1 MVVKSTKVT
10 GPGLKP
16 DPRFNNLLAAKFI
29 NNIMKRGKK
38 SLAER
43 IFYQAMDLVEEKL
56 ATEDPMKVLE
66 TAVTNVKP
74 MVEVKSRRVG
84 GANYQVP
91 VQVSPKRQQTLAVR
105 WILQATRSR
114 TGRPFHAS
122 FAQEI
127 MDAYRKEGAA
137 MTVREN
143 THRMA
148 EANKAFAHFA
158 W

>member
-1 MVVKSTKVT
+1 MTVKSTKVT

-16 DPRFNNLLAAKFI
+16 DPRYGSLLASKLI
-29 NNIMKRGKK
+29 NSIMRNGKK
-38 SLAER
+38 SLAQR
-43 IFYQAMDLVEEKL
+43 LFYDACEVIEGKL
-56 ATEDPMKVLE
+56 KTDELMKVVE
-66 TAVTNVKP
+66 QAIENIKP
-74 MVEVKSRRVG
+74 LVEVKSRRVG

-91 VQVSPKRQQTLAVR
+91 VQVSARRQQTLAIR
-105 WILQATRSR
+105 WLLQATRAK
-114 TGRPFHAS
+114 TGKPFHLVLAN
-122 FAQEI
+122 ELL
-127 MDAYRKEGAA
+127 DAYNKEGAA

>member
-1 MVVKSTKVT
+1 MTVKSTKVT
-10 GPGLKP
+10 GPGIKP
-16 DPRFNNLLAAKFI
+16 DPRYGNLLASKLI

-38 SLAER
+38 SLAEH
-43 IFYQAMDLVEEKL
+43 IFYKAMEHIEEKL
-56 ATEDPMKVLE
+56 NTDEPIKVFE
-66 TAVTNVKP
+66 EAVNNVKP
-74 MVEVKSRRVG
+74 IVEVKSRRVG

-91 VQVSPKRQQTLAVR
+91 VQVNPKRQQTLALR
-105 WILQATRSR
+105 WILQAAHAKK
-114 TGRPFHAS
+114 GKPFYIIL
-122 FAQEI
+122 AQEVI
-127 MDAYRKEGAA
+127 DAFNKEGAA

>member
-1 MVVKSTKVT
+1 MSVKSTKVT

-16 DPRFNNLLAAKFI
+16 DPRYGSLLAAKLI
-29 NNIMKRGKK
+29 NCIMKRGKK
-38 SLAER
+38 SLAEK
-43 IFYQAMDLVEEKL
+43 IFYQAMDLIEERL
-56 ATEDPMKVLE
+56 NTSEPVKVLE
-66 TAVTNVKP
+66 EAISNIKP
-74 MVEVKSRRVG
+74 IVEVKSRRVG

-91 VQVSPKRQQTLAVR
+91 VQVTPKRQQTLALR
-105 WILQATRSR
+105 WLLQAARSR
-114 TGRPFHAS
+114 KGKPFHQLL
-122 FAQEI
+122 AQEL

-137 MTVREN
+137 MNVREN

>member
-1 MVVKSTKVT
+1 MPVKSTKVT

-16 DPRFNNLLAAKFI
+16 DPRYNNVLAAKLI
-29 NNIMKRGKK
+29 NYIMQRGKK
-38 SLAER
+38 SVAEKIFYSATER
-43 IFYQAMDLVEEKL
+43 IEDRLK
-56 ATEDPMKVLE
+56 TDDPMKVVE
-66 TAVTNVKP
+66 EAINNVKP
-74 MVEVKSRRVG
+74 IVEVKSRRVG

-91 VQVSPKRQQTLAVR
+91 VPVTPKRQQTLALR
-105 WILQATRSR
+105 WIMQAARGKK
-114 TGRPFHAS
+114 GRKFQEAL
-122 FAQEI
+122 AQEL
-127 MDAYRKEGAA
+127 MDAYKKEGAA

>member
-1 MVVKSTKVT
+1 MPVKSTKVT

-16 DPRFNNLLAAKFI
+16 DPRYNNVLAAKLI
-29 NNIMKRGKK
+29 NYIMQRGKK
-38 SLAER
+38 SVAEK
-43 IFYQAMDLVEEKL
+43 IFYG
-56 ATEDPMKVLE
+56 ATEMIEDRLKTDDPMKVVE
-66 TAVTNVKP
+66 EAINNVKP
-74 MVEVKSRRVG
+74 IVEVKSRRVG

-91 VQVSPKRQQTLAVR
+91 VPVTPKRQQTLALR
-105 WILQATRSR
+105 WIMQAARGKK
-114 TGRPFHAS
+114 GRKFHEAL
-122 FAQEI
+122 AQEL
-127 MDAYRKEGAA
+127 MDAYKKEGAA

>member
-1 MVVKSTKVT
+1 MTVKSTKVT
-10 GPGLKP
+10 GPGIKP
-16 DPRFNNLLAAKFI
+16 DARFNSMLAAKLI

-38 SLAER
+38 TTAER
-43 IFYQAMDLVEEKL
+43 IFYNACDIIEDKLKTEE
-56 ATEDPMKVLE
+56 PMKVVE
-66 TAVTNVKP
+66 QAIENIKP
-74 MVEVKSRRVG
+74 LVEVKSRRVG

-91 VQVSPKRQQTLAVR
+91 VQVDSRRQQTLAVR
-105 WILQATRSR
+105 WLLQATRAKK
-114 TGRPFHAS
+114 GKPFHIS

-127 MDAYRKEGAA
+127 MDAHRKEGAA

>member
-16 DPRFNNLLAAKFI
+16 DPRYNSLLAAKLI

-38 SLAER
+38 SLAENL
-43 IFYQAMDLVEEKL
+43 FYRAMDIVTDKVGGEE
-56 ATEDPMKVLE
+56 PVKVLE
-66 TAVTNVKP
+66 TAISNVKP
-74 MVEVKSRRVG
+74 IVEVKSRRVG

-91 VQVSPKRQQTLAVR
+91 VQVSAKRQQTLALR
-105 WILQATRSR
+105 WILQATRAKR
-114 TGRPFHAS
+114 GKPFHERL
-122 FAQEI
+122 AQELL
-127 MDAYRKEGAA
+127 DAYKKEGAA
-137 MTVREN
+137 MSVREN